1 MIDNLSQVLQ
11 TQKQAIRNGYLELTT
26 VGKSV
31 TFEGKTV
38 DYYQEPLKSLVLPAK
53 VPIGKLLINTVHGL
67 LNDDG
72 KNILSGNSGGS
83 PDLSS
88 LIDKLGDNG
97 GLLSSLSD
105 SGGGGGGN
113 SGGLLS
119 SLKDSS
125 KNLNSRGLDDVLDKP
140 EELFAE
146 ALTRLA

>member
-1 MIDNLSQVLQ
+1 M
-11 TQKQAIRNGYLELTT
+11 
-26 VGKSV
+26 
-31 TFEGKTV
+31 
-38 DYYQEPLKSLVLPAK
+38 
-53 VPIGKLLINTVHGL
+53 
-67 LNDDG
+67 
-72 KNILSGNSGGS
+72 
-83 PDLSS
+83 SS

-97 GLLSSLSD
+97 GLLNSLSN
-105 SGGGGGGN
+105 SGGGGDGGN